1 MKSTFQ
7 KSVLAALIVLGVSGL
22 LPATGFAASSDY
34 GFDVLAQ
41 PIKAGQGA
49 TIAVQITQTAT
60 HKNVTNAA
68 ITGLTLHMLMG
79 SMDMPVKVQ
88 ALPQDDKGNY
98 RFVADLTMVGAWTLD
113 LVAAIPGEKE
123 PVKATLTVQVVK

>member
-1 MKSTFQ
+1 MNSILHKSA
-7 KSVLAALIVLGVSGL
+7 VAALVILAVSSL
-22 LPATGFAASSDY
+22 LPATGFAASADY

-49 TIAVQITQTAT
+49 TIAVQITQTAI
-60 HKNVTNAA
+60 HRNVTNAT
-68 ITGLTLHMLMG
+68 ITGSTLHMLMG

-98 RFVADLTMVGAWTLD
+98 RFSADLTMVGAWTLD
-113 LVAAIPGEKE
+113 LVAAIPGEKA
-123 PVKATLTVQVVK
+123 PVKASLTVQVVK

>member
-1 MKSTFQ
+1 MNSILHKSA
-7 KSVLAALIVLGVSGL
+7 VAALVILAVSSL
-22 LPATGFAASSDY
+22 LPATSFAASSDY

-49 TIAVQITQTAT
+49 TIAVQITQTAI
-60 HKNVTNAA
+60 HRNVTNAT
-68 ITGLTLHMLMG
+68 ITGSTLHMLMG

-98 RFVADLTMVGAWTLD
+98 HFSADLTMVGAWTLD
-113 LVAAIPGEKE
+113 LVAAIPGEKA
-123 PVKATLTVQVVK
+123 PVKASLTVQVVK